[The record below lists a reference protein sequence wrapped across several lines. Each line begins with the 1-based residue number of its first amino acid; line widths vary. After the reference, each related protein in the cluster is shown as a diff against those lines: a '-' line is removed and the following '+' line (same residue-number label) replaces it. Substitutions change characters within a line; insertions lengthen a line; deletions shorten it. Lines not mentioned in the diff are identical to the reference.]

1 LLGLWKNFQDLEESI
16 SMPELLAILE
26 ASRKNKNEE
35 RKFSAA
41 LQGVKIDDPETTKSF
56 DDIKRR
62 AMGYDTET
70 NDVASLRGSL
80 AEQEG
85 FGVGQGLG
93 YKEE

>member
-1 LLGLWKNFQDLEESI
+1 
-16 SMPELLAILE
+16 MPELLAILE
-26 ASRKNKNEE
+26 ASRKLKNDE
-35 RKFSAA
+35 RRFLAA

-56 DDIKRR
+56 DEVKKRV
-62 AMGYDTET
+62 MGYDTET
-70 NDVASLRGSL
+70 NDVATLRGSL

>member
-1 LLGLWKNFQDLEESI
+1 
-16 SMPELLAILE
+16 MPELIAILE

-80 AEQEG
+80 AEREG

-93 YKEE
+93 YREE

>member
-1 LLGLWKNFQDLEESI
+1 
-16 SMPELLAILE
+16 MPELLAILE

-70 NDVASLRGSL
+70 NDVAS
-80 AEQEG
+80 
-85 FGVGQGLG
+85 
-93 YKEE
+93 